1 LDRRSPIEKARAYSF
16 LLLKFRLRSE
26 GELYERL
33 KRKKFDEETIDA
45 TLAFLKGKG
54 FLDDGYFAKS
64 WVNSRLKKNLGSR
77 RIKEE
82 LRLKGINREIIE
94 RELRRIKA
102 DYPEAEVVKG
112 ILNSKFKK
120 ISSED
125 PLKAKRR
132 IYAYLLR
139 RGFSSEVVLEALNNL

>member
-1 LDRRSPIEKARAYSF
+1 LDRRTPIERARAYSF

-26 GELYERL
+26 RELYERL
-33 KRKKFDEETIDA
+33 KRKKFDEDTINA
-45 TLAFLKGKG
+45 TLSFLKEKG
-54 FLDDGYFAKS
+54 FLDDGFFAKS
-64 WVNSRLKKNLGSR
+64 WVNSRLKKNLGLR

-82 LRLKGINREIIE
+82 LKIKGLSQEIIE
-94 RELRRIKA
+94 RELKRIKA
-102 DYPEAEVVKG
+102 DYPEAEIVAQ
-112 ILNSKFKK
+112 ILSSKFKK

-132 IYAYLLR
+132 KYAYLLR